1 MQQKFLLCDPATDNR
16 YENQIILD
24 DVTFD
29 QTYSKFKNMYSKNM
43 II

>member
-1 MQQKFLLCDPATDNR
+1 MCAATDIR

-24 DVTFD
+24 DVTFY